1 MYMSA
6 IFGVGEREETKTD
19 KKSRFRAVRIIGNI
33 FIVWE
38 NRPKTRTN
46 FGFFG
51 FGFTTMT
58 RYVVYYSCIHYV
70 GVYAGTSVKE
80 ATTCPLPGIMWW
92 VKTCTIVCTIAAIY
106 CNKQQIW
113 NTYNSGKWGNPGSMT
128 EDEKSPRRRVG
139 CGLCAS
145 VFVSTFVLVFF
156 YRNFRVSVGWRQL
169 LSSSYCR
176 NRLFTSA
183 VIVQRRL
190 ELRFSTLL

>member
-92 VKTCTIVCTIAAIY
+92 AKTCTSLYYSCYILQQAA
-106 CNKQQIW
+106 
-113 NTYNSGKWGNPGSMT
+113 
-128 EDEKSPRRRVG
+128 D
-139 CGLCAS
+139 
-145 VFVSTFVLVFF
+145 
-156 YRNFRVSVGWRQL
+156 
-169 LSSSYCR
+169 
-176 NRLFTSA
+176 
-183 VIVQRRL
+183 L
-190 ELRFSTLL
+190 EYL